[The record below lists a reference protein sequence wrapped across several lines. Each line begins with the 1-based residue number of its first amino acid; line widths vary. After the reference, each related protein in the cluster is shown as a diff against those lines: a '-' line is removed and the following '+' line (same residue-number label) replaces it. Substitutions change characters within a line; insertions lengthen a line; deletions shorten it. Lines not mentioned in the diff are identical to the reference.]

1 MVAPLK
7 LIVTQ
12 IKIAA
17 PRISWQLPEAL
28 CYRSMF
34 MAWYESTDV
43 SLSAWLADVSELFS
57 GVLSAVFS
65 VPVLAL
71 FATVLL
77 LLVVLG
83 LLTALVRQRGLGR

>member
-1 MVAPLK
+1 MLF
-7 LIVTQ
+7 VTRTRT
-12 IKIAA
+12 AVL
-17 PRISWQLPEAL
+17 RISCQLQAAL
-28 CYRSMF
+28 CYGVTLMT
-34 MAWYESTDV
+34 WYVSTEV
-43 SLSAWLADVSELFS
+43 SLSSWLADVSELFS

-83 LLTALVRQRGLGR
+83 LLAALVRQRGVGR